1 MFSYVKRKINRK
13 FIEILFWKYCKIK
26 IRSCPANFSMPA
38 SGSSQF
44 RTVLRIQTSEG
55 TKRINVN
62 LGDSLTSVYEKV
74 FAEFSLPSFNFSLFR
89 HRNGSS
95 PVESLKSE
103 TVASIGLKHGDIL
116 YLQPV
121 DGATLFPQAATAHS
135 TPGTSGSS
143 TSQST
148 PSSGDPGFEPPAGTN
163 NSRGASTSFVEDE
176 VDKILS
182 ATEGKIMRKKDPK
195 LCHHSANGCCIHCS
209 PLEPYD
215 EAYLREQNIKHLSF
229 HSYLRKLTGGM
240 DKYVSIPIHARD
252 EFDNLMRLSNFEI
265 LVSLDF
271 AGKFVALENTSCRI
285 KPGCKDHPPWPK
297 GICSKCQPSAVTLN
311 RQSYRHV
318 DNVMFENPQIVE
330 RFLEYWRIS
339 GHQRVGYLYGK
350 YEVHADVPLGIR
362 ATVAAIYEPPQV
374 KHVRNI
380 NTHFLSAQEC
390 ITAGY
395 LQNLHPNPCKFSSTG
410 HFGSKFTTVCVTG
423 DSSKQVHMEGYA
435 VSSQCM
441 SLVRDH
447 CLIPTK
453 DMPQLGY
460 VPESTDKQYVPD
472 VYYKEKDSYGNEVS
486 KLARPLPVEYLLV
499 DVPVSTPL
507 TPVYSFRSDPAKNP
521 FPVENRLLDK
531 HIQDFNALSAYFQ
544 QFTAQEFLAA
554 VSDFHVLLY
563 ISTMEM
569 LPMKEHMGPLL
580 QAVKEQDVI
589 AATVWS
595 RSEQWATV
603 EQLISAYTR
612 EGPGAAMDGVQSQW
626 TCPYCTFLNPSHLNA
641 CEMCSLPR

>member
-1 MFSYVKRKINRK
+1 MSNAKSI
-13 FIEILFWKYCKIK
+13 
-26 IRSCPANFSMPA
+26 
-38 SGSSQF
+38 
-44 RTVLRIQTSEG
+44 VLRIQTSEG

-240 DKYVSIPIHARD
+240 DK
-252 EFDNLMRLSNFEI
+252 
-265 LVSLDF
+265 
-271 AGKFVALENTSCRI
+271 GKFVALENTSCRI

-362 ATVAAIYEPPQV
+362 ATVAAIYEPPQESTKDKITLLPDERENLVNELAQQLGLQKVGWIFTDLIADDVSKGTV

-472 VYYKEKDSYGNEVS
+472 VYYKVS
-486 KLARPLPVEYLLV
+486 GR
-499 DVPVSTPL
+499 
-507 TPVYSFRSDPAKNP
+507 R
-521 FPVENRLLDK
+521 
-531 HIQDFNALSAYFQ
+531 
-544 QFTAQEFLAA
+544 
-554 VSDFHVLLY
+554 
-563 ISTMEM
+563 
-569 LPMKEHMGPLL
+569 
-580 QAVKEQDVI
+580 
-589 AATVWS
+589 
-595 RSEQWATV
+595 
-603 EQLISAYTR
+603 
-612 EGPGAAMDGVQSQW
+612 
-626 TCPYCTFLNPSHLNA
+626 
-641 CEMCSLPR
+641 